1 MCAQVRF
8 SFNHKVETLE
18 EVKSQLAA
26 LQAELNAGL
35 AKAGEGT
42 QQSKKQAVKEGSKK
56 HHIK

>member
-1 MCAQVRF
+1 VA
-8 SFNHKVETLE
+8 TLE

-35 AKAGEGT
+35 AKAGERT
-42 QQSKKQAVKEGSKK
+42 QQSKKQAVVKEGSKK

>member
-1 MCAQVRF
+1 MRF
-8 SFNHKVETLE
+8 SFNHKVATLE

-42 QQSKKQAVKEGSKK
+42 KQSKKQAVKEGSKK